1 MDIGERFVAR
11 SAAEWRAWLE
21 ENHAVRPDIWLI
33 LYKKG
38 TGETGVRYEEAV
50 EEALCF
56 GWVDSQMKSV
66 DSRCYALRFSP
77 RRKASNWSATNRTL
91 AARLIEEGRMTD
103 AGLAVLPA
111 DIQRD

>member
-1 MDIGERFVAR
+1 
-11 SAAEWRAWLE
+11 
-21 ENHAVRPDIWLI
+21 
-33 LYKKG
+33 
-38 TGETGVRYEEAV
+38 
-50 EEALCF
+50 
-56 GWVDSQMKSV
+56 MKSV